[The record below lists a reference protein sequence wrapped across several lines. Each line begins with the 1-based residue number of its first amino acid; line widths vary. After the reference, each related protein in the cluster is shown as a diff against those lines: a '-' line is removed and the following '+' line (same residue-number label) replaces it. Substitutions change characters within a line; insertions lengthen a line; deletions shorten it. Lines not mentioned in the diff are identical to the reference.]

1 MAGSHLSKSRLT
13 SAHRCMRKMWLSAHE
28 PKAAY
33 FSSQAKLAI
42 KNGDRV
48 GELAR
53 ELYCTDDSVEVPL

>member
-1 MAGSHLSKSRLT
+1 
-13 SAHRCMRKMWLSAHE
+13 MRKMWLSAHE